1 MKLSDS
7 KHKLTCFVIMT
18 LFPIY
23 KNMLQ
28 FSADLVL
35 IKMGLCWTNF
45 LIHLFL
51 YAGVYCSTD
60 CDKSSKYRQL
70 CILRNFSQI
79 LHIT

>member
-23 KNMLQ
+23 N
-28 FSADLVL
+28 LVL
-35 IKMGLCWTNF
+35 IKIGLCWTNF